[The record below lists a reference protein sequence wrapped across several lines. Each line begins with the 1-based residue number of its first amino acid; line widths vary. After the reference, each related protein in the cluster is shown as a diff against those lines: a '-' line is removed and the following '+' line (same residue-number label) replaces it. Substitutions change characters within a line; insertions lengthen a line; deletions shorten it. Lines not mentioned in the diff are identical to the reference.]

1 MTPQELRRNAA
12 QADAQGAH
20 ALAERL
26 RERAA
31 HLEERPV
38 PDVATM
44 ATSDLEELSR
54 MVGAELARRREEAT
68 G

>member
-1 MTPQELRRNAA
+1 VTPQELRRNAA
-12 QADAQGAH
+12 LASAQGAH

-31 HLEERPV
+31 TLEERPV

-44 ATSDLEELSR
+44 TTTDLEELADA
-54 MVGAELARRREEAT
+54 VGAELRRRGGGT
-68 G
+68 